1 MSLNKNEREKEDLM
15 VMNLAKAKRWRRC
28 SKCRI
33 YVEKNEG
40 FHTFLAGLMEQSQN
54 DQQQQHNTGQE
65 SQTASS
71 RGKYDPA
78 WEYFTVKYDKNH
90 KAQYTGIYRMKYHL
104 AKISGQIKVC
114 SKVTEEVEL
123 QFKRILMGKK

>member
-33 YVEKNEG
+33 YVEKNKECS
-40 FHTFLAGLMEQSQN
+40 HISCSHKMINNNNIIL
-54 DQQQQHNTGQE
+54 
-65 SQTASS
+65 
-71 RGKYDPA
+71 
-78 WEYFTVKYDKNH
+78 DKNLR
-90 KAQYTGIYRMKYHL
+90 QLPLEENLTRLGNISLGIYRMKYHL
-104 AKISGQIKVC
+104 AKIPGQIKVC

-123 QFKRILMGKK
+123 QFKRILMEKK